1 MVAVKI
7 PQPNSSW
14 DMSTMADLRPN
25 ISEIRP
31 APKVPQ
37 PNPVKNVILAIVD
50 KYALSQYRSNSV
62 IMVFFQNEVSC

>member
-1 MVAVKI
+1 MVAVRI

-50 KYALSQYRSNSV
+50 KYALSQ
-62 IMVFFQNEVSC
+62 